1 MSDIA
6 DMLGIANKAPSGNVA
21 SEEAMK
27 IMGEKAKIVKGG
39 KKPKGMSREVFDLL
53 GKDGLVPAIQGNVVA
68 PNFKSKRVNALKGK
82 WVWTP
87 ITSSARQNNQPAFF
101 HWIKADQTYVDY
113 PYASFNVKF
122 DAFQYT
128 DEEYEKYLSSDLSW
142 SRADTDELI
151 QVCHRFDMR
160 WPVISDRIEL
170 STPRAVEDMQER
182 YYSVRAA
189 VQAKRME
196 LVTAPQ
202 AHSGGALTSSGFNV
216 EQERKRRRAQDM
228 LFKK

>member
-6 DMLGIANKAPSGNVA
+6 DMLGIANKAPIGNVA
-21 SEEAMK
+21 SEEALK
-27 IMGEKAKIVKGG
+27 IMGEKTKIVKGG

-87 ITSSARQNNQPAFF
+87 ITSSAMARQNNQPAFF

-122 DAFQYT
+122 DTFQYT
-128 DEEYEKYLSSDLSW
+128 DDEYEKYLSADPAW
-142 SRADTDELI
+142 SRADTDQLV

-170 STPRAVEDMQER
+170 STPRAVESMQDR

-189 VQAKRME
+189 IQAKRME
-196 LVTAPQ
+196 QASGAASAVQAP
-202 AHSGGALTSSGFNV
+202 SSGFNV